1 MRQVFTS
8 PRLETVESVE
18 RLLNEAGIATHMSQ
32 GRSYKEGSLRR
43 NFSYREGANRDPDP
57 AVWVLQAEDLVR
69 ARELLR
75 QGGLLDSTRPDSY
88 LPLPPNAQPGRQRD
102 GHATALRIR
111 MVLLGLIG
119 LILLLTYLLR
129 HH

>member
-8 PRLETVESVE
+8 PRLENVEAVDRMLSQ
-18 RLLNEAGIATHMSQ
+18 AGIATRVTQ
-32 GRSYKEGSLRR
+32 RRSYKEGSLRR
-43 NFSYREGANRDPDP
+43 NFSYREGGNPDPDP

-88 LPLPPNAQPGRQRD
+88 LPQPPNAQPKRRRSGP
-102 GHATALRIR
+102 AMAMRIR

-119 LILLLTYLLR
+119 LILLLSFLLR
-129 HH
+129 RH